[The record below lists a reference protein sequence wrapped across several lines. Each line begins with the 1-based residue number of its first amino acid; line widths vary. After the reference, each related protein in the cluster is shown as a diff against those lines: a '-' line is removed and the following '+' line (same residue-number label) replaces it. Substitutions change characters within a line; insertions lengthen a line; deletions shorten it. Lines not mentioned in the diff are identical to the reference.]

1 LAERIAMPTKIRW
14 AILGCGKIAR
24 KFAADLKLVK
34 DAELIAVAAREQATA
49 DAFAKDFPAKYK
61 HNNYEALVQNP
72 EVDVIYVA
80 TPHGLH
86 HEHVMLCLK
95 HKKAV
100 LCEKAFALNY
110 RQAKEMV
117 DFAKTQKTFVMEAFW
132 TRFLPHYLV
141 VKKLLESG
149 KIGNIKYVHA
159 EFGFIPTP
167 PIAPRMYDPV
177 LGGGSLLDIG
187 IYPVFFALDVLGK
200 PDAIEATMT
209 KASTGVDEQ
218 CSIQFT
224 YNHGAIA
231 QLFSTF
237 ASNLQTGADIGGDK
251 GRIRMTHRF
260 HGPTTSLE
268 FYSGNTDT
276 REAIPF
282 DQAKGNGYEYE
293 AMHVTE
299 CLQKGL
305 IESPVL
311 TLEKTLLLME
321 TLDAIR
327 LKAGI
332 HYPVD

>member
-1 LAERIAMPTKIRW
+1 MPTKIRW

-34 DAELIAVAAREQATA
+34 DAELIAVGAREQSTA
-49 DAFAKDFPAKYK
+49 DAFAKEFPAKYK
-61 HNNYEALVQNP
+61 HSSYDALVQNP

-86 HEHVMLCLK
+86 HEHVILCLK

-100 LCEKAFALNY
+100 LCEKAFALNHQ
-110 RQAKEMV
+110 QAKEMV
-117 DFAKTQKTFVMEAFW
+117 AVARSQNAFLMEAFW
-132 TRFLPHYLV
+132 TRFLPHYQI
-141 VKKLLESG
+141 VKQLLQQG
-149 KIGNIKYVHA
+149 KVGNIKYVHA

-167 PIAPRMYDPV
+167 PVAPRIYDPA

-187 IYPVFFALDVLGK
+187 IYPVFLALDVLGK
-200 PDAIEATMT
+200 PDTIEATMT

-218 CSIQFT
+218 CSIQFK
-224 YNHGAIA
+224 YNSGAIA

-237 ASNLQTGADIGGDK
+237 SSNLQTGADIGGDK
-251 GRIRMTHRF
+251 GRLRMTHRF

-276 REAIPF
+276 REVISF
-282 DQAKGNGYEYE
+282 DKAQGNGYEYE

-305 IESPVL
+305 TESPVL
-311 TLEKTLLLME
+311 THAKTLLLME
-321 TLDAIR
+321 TLDTIR
-327 LKAGI
+327 QKAGI
-332 HYPVD
+332 HYTVD

>member
-1 LAERIAMPTKIRW
+1 MPTKIRW

-34 DAELIAVAAREQATA
+34 DAELIAVAAREQSKA

-61 HNNYEALVQNP
+61 HNSYEALVQNP

-110 RQAKEMV
+110 VQAKEMV
-117 DFAKTQKTFVMEAFW
+117 DFAKAQNTFLMEAFW
-132 TRFLPHYLV
+132 TRFLPHYLAL
-141 VKKLLESG
+141 KKLLQEG
-149 KIGNIKYVHA
+149 KVGNIKYVHA

-167 PIAPRMYDPV
+167 PVAPRIYDPA

-187 IYPVFFALDVLGK
+187 IYPVFFALDILGK

-218 CSIQFT
+218 CSIQFN
-224 YNHGAIA
+224 YNNGAIA

-237 ASNLQTGADIGGDK
+237 ASNLATGADIGGDK
-251 GRIRMTHRF
+251 GRIRLTHRF

-268 FYSGNTDT
+268 YYPGNVDT
-276 REAIPF
+276 REVVSF
-282 DQAKGNGYEYE
+282 DKAQGNGYEYE

-299 CLQKGL
+299 CLQKKFT
-305 IESPVL
+305 ESPVL

-321 TLDAIR
+321 TLDTIR
-327 LKAGI
+327 KKAGI